1 MDFFVLTVSSQP
13 IGLPAHELIGLPAH
27 DRVFQLFRVGKL
39 RRIFFISLIIY
50 ANTMVAAA
58 DSEDRAGAG
67 VVIREVQLAVHLRG
81 GNSPSFLAAILQVG
95 LQMLQKL

>member
-1 MDFFVLTVSSQP
+1 
-13 IGLPAHELIGLPAH
+13 
-27 DRVFQLFRVGKL
+27 
-39 RRIFFISLIIY
+39 
-50 ANTMVAAA
+50 MVAAA
-58 DSEDRAGAG
+58 DSEDRAGAGAGAG

>member
-1 MDFFVLTVSSQP
+1 
-13 IGLPAHELIGLPAH
+13 
-27 DRVFQLFRVGKL
+27 
-39 RRIFFISLIIY
+39 
-50 ANTMVAAA
+50 MVAAA
-58 DSEDRAGAG
+58 DSEDRAGAGAG